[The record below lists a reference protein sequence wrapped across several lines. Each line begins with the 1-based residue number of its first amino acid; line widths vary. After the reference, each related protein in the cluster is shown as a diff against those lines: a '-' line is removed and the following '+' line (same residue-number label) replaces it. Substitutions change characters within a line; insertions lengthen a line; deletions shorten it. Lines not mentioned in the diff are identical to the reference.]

1 MCELQKGRH
10 DCAFVMALTRAYATM
25 DEFLEEHDSMPER
38 SELLDFY
45 FDIAHF
51 LNMYEIMDDNYVVY
65 SQQMQEGEFMLK
77 LFCVNPANNLKNC
90 MYRGRS
96 TILFSATFLPI
107 QYYKKL
113 LGGEEQDYEVYAQST
128 FQEEKK
134 KLLLAN
140 DVTSKYVRRS
150 DEEYQRIA
158 RYIYEVVQQRYG
170 NYMVFF
176 LPMHFWKKYMTAL
189 WNTITMRNVWNVF
202 FRKNI

>member
-1 MCELQKGRH
+1 
-10 DCAFVMALTRAYATM
+10 MALTRAYATM

-96 TILFSATFLPI
+96 TILFSATLRI
-107 QYYKKL
+107 
-113 LGGEEQDYEVYAQST
+113 
-128 FQEEKK
+128 
-134 KLLLAN
+134 
-140 DVTSKYVRRS
+140 TSLYR
-150 DEEYQRIA
+150 
-158 RYIYEVVQQRYG
+158 
-170 NYMVFF
+170 
-176 LPMHFWKKYMTAL
+176 
-189 WNTITMRNVWNVF
+189 
-202 FRKNI
+202 

>member
-1 MCELQKGRH
+1 MSSVKDFLKRKDIVITPQRYLIEALGAMAQGLLSLIHIYMCIRDSRRE
-10 DCAFVMALTRAYATM
+10 DMIAPFVMALTRAYATM

-113 LGGEEQDYEVYAQST
+113 LGGEEQDYDCLLYTSPPASC
-128 FQEEKK
+128 KK
-134 KLLLAN
+134 WRLYGSGKNEITDPA
-140 DVTSKYVRRS
+140 SRG
-150 DEEYQRIA
+150 RIS
-158 RYIYEVVQQRYG
+158 G
-170 NYMVFF
+170 TG
-176 LPMHFWKKYMTAL
+176 P
-189 WNTITMRNVWNVF
+189 
-202 FRKNI
+202 